1 MGKKEVVKTSKGV
14 GNLDYPEVHGVPLL
28 IDDEYGEGIHAQV
41 LGEVEHQV
49 AVEVISHK
57 LPIRGAEV
65 VFLRKSL
72 GLSRLEFARGLSLSD
87 VAVLKWERAADKRL
101 APINE
106 VAVRAYFAQRLKIK
120 LAGTFD
126 ALIGDESTPKKLV
139 IQFGQKAKKRVA

>member
-1 MGKKEVVKTSKGV
+1 MGKKEVVKTIKGV
-14 GNLDYPEVHGVPLL
+14 GNLSYPEVHGVPML
-28 IDDEYGEGIHAQV
+28 IDDEYGEGIQAQV

-49 AVEVISHK
+49 AAEIISHK

-72 GLSRLEFARGLSLSD
+72 GLSRLEFAKGLSLSD

-120 LAGTFD
+120 LEGTFD

-139 IQFGQKAKKRVA
+139 VHFSQKAKKRVA